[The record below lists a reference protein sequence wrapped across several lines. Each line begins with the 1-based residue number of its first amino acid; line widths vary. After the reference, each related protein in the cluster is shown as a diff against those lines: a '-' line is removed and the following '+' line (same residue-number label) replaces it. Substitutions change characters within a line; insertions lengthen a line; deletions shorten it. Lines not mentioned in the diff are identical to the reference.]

1 VCRSTDLDRAP
12 DVAALATMTH
22 YQYLALMGA
31 CILATVPLE
40 VLFGARVWRRPLRL
54 VKALALPVVV
64 FVGWDVAAIAHDQWR
79 YNHRYVTGFDLP
91 GRLPIEELVF
101 FVVVP
106 VCALLTYEVV
116 SRMLGPDRHVPW
128 PGRLVPALA
137 RHRDASARPAPE
149 PPGGA

>member
-1 VCRSTDLDRAP
+1 M
-12 DVAALATMTH
+12 ATVSH
-22 YQYLALMGA
+22 YQYLALMVA
-31 CILATVPLE
+31 CVVATAPLE

-54 VKALALPVVV
+54 AKALVLPVVV

-79 YNHRYVTGFDLP
+79 YNHHYITGLYLP
-91 GRLPIEELVF
+91 GRLPIEELIF

-128 PGRLVPALA
+128 PERLVPALA
-137 RHRDASARPAPE
+137 RRRHAPAQDRPGTDSGPGPE
-149 PPGGA
+149 A